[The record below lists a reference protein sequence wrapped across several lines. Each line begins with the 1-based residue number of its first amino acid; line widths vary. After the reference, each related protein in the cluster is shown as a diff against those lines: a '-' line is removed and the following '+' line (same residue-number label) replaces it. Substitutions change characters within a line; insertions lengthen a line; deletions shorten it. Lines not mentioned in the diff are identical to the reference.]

1 MTCTV
6 VEGRILAENRNGNYR
21 FYRSDALGST
31 VSLYD
36 SSQNKTDSFTYW
48 PYGETRTSSG
58 STGTKYKY
66 VGTLGCRTQHDGGIY
81 MRARVMRPKDGRWQ
95 TVDPLWPSEP
105 EFAYAGCSPTTLADP
120 SGFQQRYE
128 RPITR
133 PPANKREEWLKC
145 MSEAIKRHCSDLNEK
160 FPGAY
165 SRIYA
170 YAWCIIEGESS
181 WNPAERTEFAG
192 GCAYGLFQ
200 LTDKYADKYC
210 KEFGYPRYQ
219 TDPCSNIGCGVAKL
233 CECLRSEGSIRDCG
247 PVPWNYVD
255 DPRFSRCLR
264 EVFNIRL

>member
-1 MTCTV
+1 MPTVRYTV

-105 EFAYAGCSPTTLADP
+105 EFAYAGCSPTARADP
-120 SGFQQRYE
+120 TG
-128 RPITR
+128 
-133 PPANKREEWLKC
+133 LL
-145 MSEAIKRHCSDLNEK
+145 DLV
-160 FPGAY
+160 
-165 SRIYA
+165 IY
-170 YAWCIIEGESS
+170 G
-181 WNPAERTEFAG
+181 
-192 GCAYGLFQ
+192 
-200 LTDKYADKYC
+200 KYC
-210 KEFGYPRYQ
+210 GDQSKAVQGHGIDSLDECCKAHDKCFLKHKCTVWNQWFYYDCWWCNTMLGFCASVACSEYIRRWPPDLLGHALCMAARKLIIFYSLL
-219 TDPCSNIGCGVAKL
+219 TPPVFEEPPCH
-233 CECLRSEGSIRDCG
+233 D
-247 PVPWNYVD
+247 
-255 DPRFSRCLR
+255 
-264 EVFNIRL
+264 